1 MKNAK
6 NEFDELE
13 KNKKIALLKSQSA
26 HLMQFLTKPAEELN
40 DKELGNLRDLGELEK
55 ASKEASHEMYS
66 NLSSMI
72 QPFSKTFDD
81 NLKKLKLNKSELLLV
96 DSIFKKTIL
105 FGITKASDK
114 LFDDLKENK
123 GFLYNQMVSERTLD
137 VLDSILDFKKEIDQN
152 FPGLSD
158 KILSIAAPIIVA
170 AISYCVP
177 PVGIALKATGVLDK
191 TASFLKTENLEQTI
205 DKIRSDLH
213 EVKQNGQI
221 KNLEKRSKITAE
233 VAKKSNIPATALE
246 KLGLTKESL
255 EATLKEVNQS
265 PESKA
270 LLQDLCEYAK
280 THIPSNKLEVN
291 KIMDSIQ
298 QSALQELEKSGASQE
313 MVEDAKKI
321 LEASF
326 AKATVEIYSTLGQDS
341 KPLDKLS
348 ANQKSSDILIKAA
361 AKMSEI
367 MIQKYPQH
375 SQAVK
380 SASASL
386 EKNAKKQV
394 AGNISKI
401 ATKLINNSKSKGFSK
416 ETLGAGLAN
425 EIMLKRSVASKS
437 AGRGV

>member
-26 HLMQFLTKPAEELN
+26 HLMEFLTKPPEELN
-40 DKELGNLRDLGELEK
+40 DKELGDLRDLGELEK
-55 ASKEASHEMYS
+55 SSKEASHTMYS

-72 QPFSKTFDD
+72 KPFSKTFDK
-81 NLKKLKLNKSELLLV
+81 NLKKLKLSKSELLLV

-105 FGITKASDK
+105 FGLTKASDK

-137 VLDSILDFKKEIDQN
+137 VLDSILDFKKEIDQK

-170 AISYCVP
+170 AISYCLP
-177 PVGIALKATGVLDK
+177 PVGIALKATGILDK
-191 TASFLKTENLEQTI
+191 TASFLKTENLEKTI
-205 DKIRSDLH
+205 DKIRSDLT
-213 EVKQNGQI
+213 EVKQEGQI
-221 KNLEKRSKITAE
+221 KDLEQKTEIIAE
-233 VAKKSNIPATALE
+233 VAEKSDIPASNLG
-246 KLGLTKESL
+246 KLGMSKESL
-255 EATLKEVNQS
+255 QATLKEIAKS

-280 THIPSNKLEVN
+280 SHIPSNKMEVN
-291 KIMDSIQ
+291 KVMDSIQ
-298 QSALQELEKSGASQE
+298 QTTLQELEKNGASQE
-313 MVEDAKKI
+313 MVADAKQM
-321 LEASF
+321 LEESF

-341 KPLDKLS
+341 KPLDKVTS
-348 ANQKSSDILIKAA
+348 NQKSSDILIKAA
-361 AKMSEI
+361 EKMSKI
-367 MIQKYPQH
+367 MVQKYPKH

-380 SASASL
+380 AASASL
-386 EKNAKKQV
+386 SKNAKEKV
-394 AGNISKI
+394 AGNVSKI
-401 ATKLINNSKSKGFSK
+401 ATKLINNSKSNGFAK

-425 EIMLKRSVASKS
+425 EIMLKRSVASK
-437 AGRGV
+437 AVGRGV